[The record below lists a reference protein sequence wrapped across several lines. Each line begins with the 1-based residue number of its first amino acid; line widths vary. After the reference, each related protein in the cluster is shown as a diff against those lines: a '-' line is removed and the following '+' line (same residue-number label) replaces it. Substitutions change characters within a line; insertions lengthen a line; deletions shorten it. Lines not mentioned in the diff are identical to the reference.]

1 MLSKVIRLLVLP
13 GLVGVSW
20 LTTVAIVPQS
30 AEAKTARINVT
41 LNREPDETYQGFM
54 RRAEVVARA
63 AAQRSFDSDILTTK
77 VAITILGQNQGE
89 IAPVLLL
96 EVSRPSWQRRPDAKY
111 WATYF
116 PNTQFLLRVEEP
128 DFSPQSQ
135 PQSLE
140 PASPSPQEPP
150 ANNQAPEPPANN
162 QAPEPPPAN
171 NQAPE
176 PPANNQAP
184 ESSSPDN
191 EIEDRDTRQ

>member
-13 GLVGVSW
+13 GLVGVSC

-30 AEAKTARINVT
+30 AEAKTARIDVT

-128 DFSPQSQ
+128 DFSAQTQ

-140 PASPSPQEPP
+140 PASPSPQ
-150 ANNQAPEPPANN
+150 APE
-162 QAPEPPPAN
+162 PPAN

>member
-162 QAPEPPPAN
+162 QAPE
-171 NQAPE
+171 
-176 PPANNQAP
+176 
-184 ESSSPDN
+184 SSSPDN

>member
-41 LNREPDETYQGFM
+41 LNREPEETYQGFM

-96 EVSRPSWQRRPDAKY
+96 EVSRPSWQRRPDSKY

-128 DFSPQSQ
+128 DFSAQTQ
-135 PQSLE
+135 PESLE
-140 PASPSPQEPP
+140 PASPSPQ
-150 ANNQAPEPPANN
+150 APEPPNN

-176 PPANNQAP
+176 PPNNQ
-184 ESSSPDN
+184 
-191 EIEDRDTRQ
+191 I

>member
-96 EVSRPSWQRRPDAKY
+96 KVSRPSWKRRPDAKY

-128 DFSPQSQ
+128 DFSAQTQ

-140 PASPSPQEPP
+140 PASPSPQ
-150 ANNQAPEPPANN
+150 A
-162 QAPEPPPAN
+162 
-171 NQAPE
+171 

-191 EIEDRDTRQ
+191 QAPESSSPDNQIEDRDTRQ

>member
-30 AEAKTARINVT
+30 AEANTARINVT

-96 EVSRPSWQRRPDAKY
+96 EVSRPSWKRRPDAKY

-128 DFSPQSQ
+128 DFSAQSQ

-140 PASPSPQEPP
+140 PASPSP
-150 ANNQAPEPPANN
+150 
-162 QAPEPPPAN
+162 EPPPPN

-184 ESSSPDN
+184 ESPPAN
-191 EIEDRDTRQ
+191 NQIEDRDTRQ

>member
-1 MLSKVIRLLVLP
+1 MLSKLIRLLVLP

-96 EVSRPSWQRRPDAKY
+96 EVSRPSWKRRPDAKY

-140 PASPSPQEPP
+140 PA
-150 ANNQAPEPPANN
+150 NNQAPEPPPANN

-176 PPANNQAP
+176 SPPANNQAP
-184 ESSSPDN
+184 EPPPAN
-191 EIEDRDTRQ
+191 NQIEDRDTRQ